1 MLFSSWNVGGEVVKQ
16 DERYI
21 VKDNKSLKNLVV
33 SSTQLNRL
41 MSTSGHSHPGQEE
54 VYIFTNGRGRM
65 ELDEK
70 TFFVKEGDTVLV
82 EDGVFHRVH
91 AGDEGVDFICVFDG
105 KRTH

>member
-41 MSTSGHSHPGQEE
+41 MSTRGHSPPGQEE
-54 VYIFTNGRGRM
+54 VYIFTDGRGRM
-65 ELDEK
+65 ELDDK

-91 AGDEGVDFICVFDG
+91 AGDEGIDFICVFDG

>member
-65 ELDEK
+65 ELDDK
-70 TFFVKEGDTVLV
+70 AFFVKEGDTVLV
-82 EDGVFHRVH
+82 EDGVFHRSTQ
-91 AGDEGVDFICVFDG
+91 G
-105 KRTH
+105 KEQTRSNTR